1 MEGLTSSAI
10 LEMSDVSIEIGSFG
24 GSADEG
30 LVDDDLNTWDN
41 SSAPRAGWDTMLDNY
56 EGTKLAVE
64 YHFEKEINC
73 LPEQLMVLFCGV
85 SSQ

>member
-41 SSAPRAGWDTMLDNY
+41 SSAPRAG
-56 EGTKLAVE
+56 
-64 YHFEKEINC
+64 
-73 LPEQLMVLFCGV
+73 
-85 SSQ
+85 

>member
-30 LVDDDLNTWDN
+30 LVDAELNTQDN
-41 SSAPRAGWDTMLDNY
+41 SSTPRAYWDAMVDNY
-56 EGTKLAVE
+56 KEMELEVE
-64 YHFEKEINC
+64 YHFEEKMNC
-73 LPEQLMVLFCGV
+73 FT
-85 SSQ
+85 